1 MVIDSSDPSICLNP
15 KLIGICPANEPYYIS
30 QLGKCAVCP
39 AGTVYNNGSHICEVQ
54 TASTIVH
61 HPRVNTTKV
70 AKVANQTI
78 VHKPATAASIVKA
91 PQTANTTQ
99 ANVTTVA
106 NPSKQTKQLNIP
118 NTHTV
123 PNTTMAQKKTN
134 TTTVSTTKI
143 A

>member
-30 QLGKCAVCP
+30 QSGKCAVCP

-61 HPRVNTTKV
+61 HPRVNVSKV
-70 AKVANQTI
+70 VNQTI
-78 VHKPATAASIVKA
+78 VHKPATAAKIVKL
-91 PQTANTTQ
+91 ANTTQ
-99 ANVTTVA
+99 TNVTTVA
-106 NPSKQTKQLNIP
+106 NPSKQAKQLNVP
-118 NTHTV
+118 NTRAV
-123 PNTTMAQKKTN
+123 SNTTMAQNKTN
-134 TTTVSTTKI
+134 TTIVSTTKI